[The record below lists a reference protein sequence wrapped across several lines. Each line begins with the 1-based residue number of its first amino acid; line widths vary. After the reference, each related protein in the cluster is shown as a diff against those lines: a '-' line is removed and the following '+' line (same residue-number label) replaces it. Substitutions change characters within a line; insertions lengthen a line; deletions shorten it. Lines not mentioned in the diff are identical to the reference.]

1 MKNLDR
7 EKVCQILNTIIEY
20 EMAGVVR
27 YAHSSLMVIGPY
39 RQPIV
44 QFLQEQAT
52 ESLQHALEA
61 GELITG
67 LDGHPSQKIAEIEES
82 NDHSVTQILSESLDH
97 EQHAVSLYQALL
109 GEVSDASVMLEE
121 YARGKIS
128 AEEQHALEVRKMLK
142 DYSPALQAQIIAF
155 DRKVFTTFLRRN
167 NYLLK
172 NRGLH
177 QDVYDHSHIPEGILA
192 DNADASLEYQLNLV
206 EVLCKRAISS
216 CA

>member
-1 MKNLDR
+1 MKKLNNV
-7 EKVCQILNTIIEY
+7 KVCQILNAIIEY

-44 QFLQEQAT
+44 QFLQGQAT

-82 NDHSVTQILSESLDH
+82 NDHSVTQILAESLGH
-97 EQHAVSLYQALL
+97 EKYAVSLYRALL
-109 GEVSDASVMLEE
+109 DEVKDCSVMLEE

-128 AEEQHALEVRKMLK
+128 AEEQHALEVTKMLK
-142 DYSPALQAQIIAF
+142 DYSPIA
-155 DRKVFTTFLRRN
+155 RT
-167 NYLLK
+167 
-172 NRGLH
+172 
-177 QDVYDHSHIPEGILA
+177 S
-192 DNADASLEYQLNLV
+192 
-206 EVLCKRAISS
+206 
-216 CA
+216 